1 MAEHDDPFLVSL
13 YDRRHGTPVQEKF
26 RRLRP
31 IPVGVVFIERPGMSD
46 DDVRRHFR
54 AMKQLGFTCLKGIM
68 LCPGRDLR
76 AVMHLALDEGLIPWW
91 YDEGGWEAITDS
103 LLKRLGIPADTP
115 PEKVRSDPRMLAHQ
129 EKVLRARA
137 DAEAGGRPRRK
148 AKRPKGL
155 DIETGRNMT
164 LEPQSVPAFVAWL
177 KKTYGTPER
186 LADAWNFHHAG
197 LPRPAGAWKTWAEVR
212 RALPAV
218 VGTRD
223 YRRLRDVIRFKAD
236 AFNAGIRARAEKARR
251 ADPDAPFRAGGEM
264 GLFLP
269 FGARATDME
278 GIADVMADHG
288 SFYPSI
294 HLCWHFEEVN
304 FEIARPV
311 YMQASLVQDW
321 FKGGWSAAWEST
333 GGPQQLSGAKGM
345 APGAAAHTPGFT
357 VDGGVM
363 TQLMLSYLAAGFKG
377 FGFWCWSARTAG
389 VEVGEYALTDREL
402 EPTARAVEAGRIGR
416 AARRL
421 RDELW
426 QAHKEPLV
434 GVFQDFE
441 NDVAWAAMS
450 VHNRDKFKYV
460 PMQARVGAARA
471 LINASV
477 PWEHV
482 TGADLRAGLA
492 ARYRVL
498 YLPAVIALESD
509 LMEVLSKYVEGGGRL
524 VLDMPGA
531 LLDEYGRLLSTA
543 PGTVFEKTFGAT
555 IRDLQYSSNV
565 PRALLGRRLEGFVV
579 DLGLTGAK
587 AVAAYD
593 GGGPAVTEHRFG
605 RGTAAILGYEAS
617 LGCFRPGDAEAE
629 ARLLGWALG
638 PYESPYACRGAI
650 AYRLA
655 APAADHYFL
664 INDGPAAEA
673 TLDTRAYRYARAA
686 DAVSGEPLPLGRPI
700 PLPAH
705 SGRWVR
711 CEKES
716 T

>member
-1 MAEHDDPFLVSL
+1 MTDE
-13 YDRRHGTPVQEKF
+13 
-26 RRLRP
+26 
-31 IPVGVVFIERPGMSD
+31 
-46 DDVRRHFR
+46 DVRRHLR
-54 AMKQLGFTCLKGIM
+54 RIKELGFTCLKGIM

-76 AVMHLALDEGLIPWW
+76 AFLHMALDEGLIPWW
-91 YDEGGWEAITDS
+91 YDEGGWEAMTDD
-103 LLKRLGIPADTP
+103 LLARLGIPADTP

-137 DAEAGGRPRRK
+137 DAEAGARGRRK
-148 AKRPKGL
+148 AQRRKGL
-155 DIETGRNMT
+155 DLESGRNMT
-164 LEPQSVPAFVAWL
+164 LAAASVPAFVAWL
-177 KKTYGTPER
+177 RQTYGTLDR
-186 LADAWNFHHAG
+186 LADAWNFGHAG
-197 LPRPAGAWKTWAEVR
+197 LPRPARAWASWRDVEAD
-212 RALPAV
+212 LPEAI
-218 VGTRD
+218 GTRD

-236 AFNAGIRARAEKARR
+236 TFNAGIRGRAERARR
-251 ADPDAPFRAGGEM
+251 EDPHAPFRAGGEM

-269 FGARATDME
+269 FAARATDME
-278 GIADVMADHG
+278 GIADVMAEHG

-294 HLCWHFEEVN
+294 HLCWHFEEVD

-345 APGAAAHTPGFT
+345 APGAAGRTAGFT

-402 EPTARAVEAGRIGR
+402 EPTGRAVEAGRIGR

-426 QAHKEPLV
+426 LARKEPLV
-434 GVFQDFE
+434 GLYQDFE
-441 NDVAWAAMS
+441 NDAAWAAMS

-471 LINASV
+471 LINANV

-492 ARYRVL
+492 GRYRVI
-498 YLPAVIALESD
+498 YLPAVIGLESD
-509 LMEVLSKYVEGGGRL
+509 LLDILSKYVEGGGRL

-531 LLDEYGRLLSTA
+531 LLDEFGRLLATG
-543 PGTVFEKTFGAT
+543 PGTRFERTFGAT

-565 PRALLGRRLEGFVV
+565 RRALGGRRLEGFVV
-579 DLGLTGAK
+579 DLALTGAA
-587 AVAAYD
+587 AVAAYEA
-593 GGGPAVTEHRFG
+593 GGPAVTEHRFG
-605 RGTAAILGYEAS
+605 KGTAVILGYEAS
-617 LGCFRPGDAEAE
+617 LLCFRPGDAEAE
-629 ARLLGWALG
+629 ARLVRWALG
-638 PYESPYACRGAI
+638 PHESPYACRGAI

-673 TLDTRAYRYARAA
+673 TLQTRAYRYARAA
-686 DAVSGEPLPLGRPI
+686 DAVSGETLALGRPI
-700 PLPAH
+700 ALAAY

-711 CEKES
+711 CEKGS
-716 T
+716 R